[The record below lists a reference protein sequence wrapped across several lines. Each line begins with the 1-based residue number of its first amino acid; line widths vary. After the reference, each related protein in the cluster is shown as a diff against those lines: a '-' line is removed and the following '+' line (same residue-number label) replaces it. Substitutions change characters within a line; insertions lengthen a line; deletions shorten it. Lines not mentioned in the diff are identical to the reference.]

1 MNKAG
6 IAIALLLL
14 CATLV
19 ASRKKTE
26 EECLAAANDGVDEA
40 DQIQNAADLDADKK
54 TEYDA
59 CLDEEFTDAPK
70 TDAPKK
76 GKKKKGKQ

>member
-54 TEYDA
+54 AEYDT
-59 CLDEEFTDAPK
+59 CLTEEFTDAPK
-70 TDAPKK
+70 K
-76 GKKKKGKQ
+76 KKKKGKQ

>member
-54 TEYDA
+54 TEYDT
-59 CLDEEFTDAPK
+59 CLTEEA
-70 TDAPKK
+70 DAPKK
-76 GKKKKGKQ
+76 KKKKGKQ